1 MRKGPILIVSA
12 FLFVLALIPFLTKS
26 QSGDPAVG
34 LRLIKNDVSL
44 THACS
49 YYEID
54 LGALR
59 EEYSKSPYT
68 FFYDLYTLNISRIK
82 EVAGKLKDVRIE
94 IEANETYK
102 VNVTDYAPCL
112 MNYTVNGTFVFNE
125 TDGRY
130 WHVFENYSYPADCVN
145 VYSVNKTNDTCEY
158 NTTCVSGWH
167 FEKKWRN
174 VWVPIWK
181 WNRVRSERWRVR
193 LGEFSRYLL
202 PTLQKIHREKVLR
215 IRVCGNYQF
224 ERTDNGWGVSIDHI
238 PYFLGNEYARFTW
251 WNSSWKYRKPITIT
265 EQSGNTLTDYQV
277 KLTIDTASLISEEKM
292 NSDCSDIRFTWYNE
306 SSGEEVEIPYWIES
320 GCNSANTVIWVKVP
334 EIPANDNATIYMY
347 YGNPS
352 ATSESNA
359 TAVFNFFE
367 DFEGTSLP
375 SGWTLRKSATYTV
388 SNSIL
393 IVTGTSDTEWG
404 HVAYT
409 TGFSYGQVYEMRI
422 KVDAD
427 SGYFDFG
434 LDDRAMTGNVIGSGL
449 DTADIPEP
457 AVYGSVFRN
466 LREHSITTAPR
477 SLAVDTWRIYTI
489 KWLSDRVIHELDYGA
504 DSQTITSNVPL
515 DDMSFIF
522 WVKGNGKTIYA
533 DWVRIREFAD
543 PEPTYSIGSEES
555 ATGNQPPQITIYSPL
570 EQTYHTNDINLIF
583 KIIDDNSTVF
593 HVKAWLDDNL
603 QYDNYSYINNTEIT
617 INLKQYINTTGT
629 HYVKVWANDTNPEFP
644 LTSSRTVYFTVDN
657 LPPSVE
663 EPKTYDE
670 NYEEKTTFEPG
681 DNVIIRVNVT
691 DLQGAGDIDKVLIS
705 IIDNSSTIQV
715 ANETMVKVGAVTGSA
730 SWWDTSFTKRKSI
743 AITEQ
748 SGSTLTDYQVA
759 LNISYESEMQ
769 SDFDD
774 LRFTYYNETSGEEI
788 EIPYWIEQKVDG
800 NWAYVWV
807 KVPQIPANGETTIY
821 MYYGNPEASSES
833 NADNVFVLFDHFEG
847 TELNTTKWDVMSSTG
862 TYEISNS
869 QFIAYP
875 GTSGAMGIISKNTYN
890 FEELA
895 IEVRDAVD
903 VDYYTNDY
911 ERTVVGVTND
921 NSYGMVPPNAYHAIW
936 EYKYDDRATISKSD
950 ANRAETILQTVTGVP
965 VPDSVFVRKTIVL
978 HNGYQNFT
986 AHGYFSIFASDT
998 EFTYSNSYVFWQ
1010 GYKSK
1015 AMLDWIAI
1023 RKYTDPEPTYSI
1035 GSEESVAL
1043 TNTYEYNYTIPSDA
1057 VAGTW
1062 TIKIYA
1068 NDTQN
1073 TWGYNST
1080 TFEVISP
1087 ITPPTI
1093 TLNYPADQSTNTSLT
1108 IEFGFTPVAD
1118 SEFLN
1123 CSLWTNEST
1132 VFALTEVN
1140 STPIINGTINTI
1152 THTFTHDGTY
1162 VWNVK
1167 CYEADGGS
1175 AFASQNY
1182 TITIDHIPFI
1192 EGVRKYWTGDA
1203 THVSTSNTYYTIAYS
1218 TPLMY
1223 IDKALLGNYIIF
1235 AARLWNTEASG
1246 KSYVKVALEREGGG
1260 VTCSGEVGAVGTTKQ
1275 LVHGLVNLTDCPDG
1289 MYELKVYMKA
1299 DGGEAHNDLIDLWSI
1314 GGNMTTKYAAGTEE
1328 TTTTTSTSYIRAYV
1342 RRWYMKGQDAF
1353 ITVVRV
1359 YPNTS
1364 IKVGFTGCDVWATF
1378 NNTDTFPKIAYLTL
1392 DTSSCPTNTIDT
1404 WVLDMASLGGT
1415 AKVDYI
1421 DVYIKDNE
1429 GKFYYTGDDTELST
1443 NSAYWITLKQT
1454 RVGES
1459 KELSGADTLEYTIS
1473 LWNIGGGTTYGR
1485 VVFKGNS
1492 CNVVGPT
1499 HSTSSTTE
1507 QFFSGSLDISSCKDE
1522 VFELEIQVYASGGV
1536 AFQKYIDIYMYN
1548 STVKYNDGACSK
1560 PYESPFDSPDCTIN
1574 GNHAP
1579 MVVYSK
1585 AEDNYYSCGGQPVE
1599 VQVCDWD
1606 DDISSVVVETDGIQ
1620 TSADSFTQVSDY
1632 CYVYSAVV
1640 DSPAGT
1646 HNVTWYITDSSGIT
1660 NKYTDQFTIYKAT
1673 PQLSLTSSPGWTV
1686 TYPTETTVT
1695 GSENNCG
1702 DDDLVYTLY
1711 RDGVPVSNPDTAVL
1725 GAGTHVYEFN
1735 TSGGQNY
1742 TSNSITQTLTVGKGT
1757 PGVYL
1762 YLNGTRGNVTY
1773 GFGTYA
1779 NFTADTNTT
1788 YPVTLYLYSDYPGWV
1803 TQSGLSPLTNITYV
1817 EQLGTWNITAYFG
1830 GDENYTSAY
1839 ETHFFTVQEI
1849 TPPTITFVSQT
1860 PVNLTANSTEPVT
1873 IIMNITDNNGVNLSK
1888 VAFFVGVNHT
1898 SGPTFFHY
1906 NWSWRYPAND
1916 LQPDMRRADNRNMS
1930 YWFEDVVF
1938 KENPNDIWTFAGY
1951 DNTTYE
1957 FKVIDSGPNYYT
1969 INITFFSAQMMFPQV
1984 FPFDKMYLT
1993 AENKTDQYVELHKNS
2008 WMKIKFYPKVFH
2020 NYTHKNYTV
2029 YIDLNVDPSFTPN
2042 TKPLEIYFCNA
2053 SYTAGD
2059 PLNSDNCVYIEDID
2073 ATDTRTIVIN
2083 QSSYIQNVFYISNG
2097 YIDGVK
2103 VSDEAYLVLRTTVPA
2118 PKAFRLHYADDV
2130 INEFINFTDFK
2141 HAWIS
2146 TDRGA
2151 TWNMVSYTP
2160 DFYLIYT
2167 QAERDKVMYYAYA
2180 CDIYDNCANSSIQYD
2195 SLDPVN
2201 HPPAEPLI
2209 IAPEENETVSGLY
2222 NVTWLT
2228 IGDPDFDPFNASIYL
2243 CNPDGSINATIADN
2257 IAGDNTQYEYRYQVD
2272 FSSFLPGDYR
2282 LNVTLCDAHG
2292 LCSSSLTS
2300 YIFYV
2305 THTKIYIYSPL
2316 NQTYWYNVSNP
2327 QMLYNFSVIDPFFQ
2341 TFYVKALLNGQILYE
2356 NSSYE
2361 SGTIVAFTNET
2372 PKGANNFTVLAST
2385 NAPVSK
2391 STIFTVRQY
2400 ANITIPLGIYTIE
2413 LSLKG
2418 LEVEAFIESL
2428 VTSILSPRQVLK
2440 VIYQPLNYFEYIAS
2454 TIFKQLHQPVS
2465 TTVSATKGAGKEFAE
2480 QPSVLPLLSPR
2491 LVLKHLSLPIQYNES
2506 TSFSIFKYISQ
2517 LINVTLFQIKG
2528 YGKEFT
2534 EEPSVLPFLSPRVV
2548 LKHLPLPIQHNES
2561 ITFSLF
2567 KQLNQSVSVLEE
2579 GSTVWVK

>member
-1 MRKGPILIVSA
+1 M
-12 FLFVLALIPFLTKS
+12 
-26 QSGDPAVG
+26 
-34 LRLIKNDVSL
+34 
-44 THACS
+44 
-49 YYEID
+49 
-54 LGALR
+54 
-59 EEYSKSPYT
+59 
-68 FFYDLYTLNISRIK
+68 
-82 EVAGKLKDVRIE
+82 
-94 IEANETYK
+94 
-102 VNVTDYAPCL
+102 
-112 MNYTVNGTFVFNE
+112 
-125 TDGRY
+125 
-130 WHVFENYSYPADCVN
+130 
-145 VYSVNKTNDTCEY
+145 
-158 NTTCVSGWH
+158 
-167 FEKKWRN
+167 
-174 VWVPIWK
+174 
-181 WNRVRSERWRVR
+181 R
-193 LGEFSRYLL
+193 LGL
-202 PTLQKIHREKVLR
+202 
-215 IRVCGNYQF
+215 
-224 ERTDNGWGVSIDHI
+224 
-238 PYFLGNEYARFTW
+238 
-251 WNSSWKYRKPITIT
+251 
-265 EQSGNTLTDYQV
+265 
-277 KLTIDTASLISEEKM
+277 
-292 NSDCSDIRFTWYNE
+292 
-306 SSGEEVEIPYWIES
+306 
-320 GCNSANTVIWVKVP
+320 
-334 EIPANDNATIYMY
+334 
-347 YGNPS
+347 
-352 ATSESNA
+352 
-359 TAVFNFFE
+359 
-367 DFEGTSLP
+367 
-375 SGWTLRKSATYTV
+375 
-388 SNSIL
+388 
-393 IVTGTSDTEWG
+393 
-404 HVAYT
+404 
-409 TGFSYGQVYEMRI
+409 
-422 KVDAD
+422 
-427 SGYFDFG
+427 
-434 LDDRAMTGNVIGSGL
+434 
-449 DTADIPEP
+449 
-457 AVYGSVFRN
+457 
-466 LREHSITTAPR
+466 
-477 SLAVDTWRIYTI
+477 
-489 KWLSDRVIHELDYGA
+489 
-504 DSQTITSNVPL
+504 
-515 DDMSFIF
+515 
-522 WVKGNGKTIYA
+522 
-533 DWVRIREFAD
+533 
-543 PEPTYSIGSEES
+543 
-555 ATGNQPPQITIYSPL
+555 
-570 EQTYHTNDINLIF
+570 
-583 KIIDDNSTVF
+583 
-593 HVKAWLDDNL
+593 
-603 QYDNYSYINNTEIT
+603 
-617 INLKQYINTTGT
+617 
-629 HYVKVWANDTNPEFP
+629 
-644 LTSSRTVYFTVDN
+644 
-657 LPPSVE
+657 
-663 EPKTYDE
+663 
-670 NYEEKTTFEPG
+670 
-681 DNVIIRVNVT
+681 
-691 DLQGAGDIDKVLIS
+691 
-705 IIDNSSTIQV
+705 
-715 ANETMVKVGAVTGSA
+715 
-730 SWWDTSFTKRKSI
+730 
-743 AITEQ
+743 
-748 SGSTLTDYQVA
+748 
-759 LNISYESEMQ
+759 
-769 SDFDD
+769 
-774 LRFTYYNETSGEEI
+774 
-788 EIPYWIEQKVDG
+788 
-800 NWAYVWV
+800 
-807 KVPQIPANGETTIY
+807 
-821 MYYGNPEASSES
+821 
-833 NADNVFVLFDHFEG
+833 
-847 TELNTTKWDVMSSTG
+847 
-862 TYEISNS
+862 
-869 QFIAYP
+869 
-875 GTSGAMGIISKNTYN
+875 
-890 FEELA
+890 
-895 IEVRDAVD
+895 
-903 VDYYTNDY
+903 
-911 ERTVVGVTND
+911 
-921 NSYGMVPPNAYHAIW
+921 
-936 EYKYDDRATISKSD
+936 
-950 ANRAETILQTVTGVP
+950 
-965 VPDSVFVRKTIVL
+965 
-978 HNGYQNFT
+978 
-986 AHGYFSIFASDT
+986 
-998 EFTYSNSYVFWQ
+998 
-1010 GYKSK
+1010 
-1015 AMLDWIAI
+1015 
-1023 RKYTDPEPTYSI
+1023 
-1035 GSEESVAL
+1035 
-1043 TNTYEYNYTIPSDA
+1043 
-1057 VAGTW
+1057 
-1062 TIKIYA
+1062 
-1068 NDTQN
+1068 
-1073 TWGYNST
+1073 
-1080 TFEVISP
+1080 
-1087 ITPPTI
+1087 
-1093 TLNYPADQSTNTSLT
+1093 
-1108 IEFGFTPVAD
+1108 
-1118 SEFLN
+1118 
-1123 CSLWTNEST
+1123 
-1132 VFALTEVN
+1132 
-1140 STPIINGTINTI
+1140 
-1152 THTFTHDGTY
+1152 
-1162 VWNVK
+1162 
-1167 CYEADGGS
+1167 
-1175 AFASQNY
+1175 
-1182 TITIDHIPFI
+1182 
-1192 EGVRKYWTGDA
+1192 
-1203 THVSTSNTYYTIAYS
+1203 
-1218 TPLMY
+1218 
-1223 IDKALLGNYIIF
+1223 
-1235 AARLWNTEASG
+1235 
-1246 KSYVKVALEREGGG
+1246 
-1260 VTCSGEVGAVGTTKQ
+1260 
-1275 LVHGLVNLTDCPDG
+1275 
-1289 MYELKVYMKA
+1289 
-1299 DGGEAHNDLIDLWSI
+1299 
-1314 GGNMTTKYAAGTEE
+1314 
-1328 TTTTTSTSYIRAYV
+1328 
-1342 RRWYMKGQDAF
+1342 
-1353 ITVVRV
+1353 
-1359 YPNTS
+1359 
-1364 IKVGFTGCDVWATF
+1364 
-1378 NNTDTFPKIAYLTL
+1378 
-1392 DTSSCPTNTIDT
+1392 
-1404 WVLDMASLGGT
+1404 
-1415 AKVDYI
+1415 
-1421 DVYIKDNE
+1421 
-1429 GKFYYTGDDTELST
+1429 
-1443 NSAYWITLKQT
+1443 
-1454 RVGES
+1454 
-1459 KELSGADTLEYTIS
+1459 
-1473 LWNIGGGTTYGR
+1473 
-1485 VVFKGNS
+1485 
-1492 CNVVGPT
+1492 
-1499 HSTSSTTE
+1499 
-1507 QFFSGSLDISSCKDE
+1507 
-1522 VFELEIQVYASGGV
+1522 
-1536 AFQKYIDIYMYN
+1536 
-1548 STVKYNDGACSK
+1548 
-1560 PYESPFDSPDCTIN
+1560 
-1574 GNHAP
+1574 
-1579 MVVYSK
+1579 
-1585 AEDNYYSCGGQPVE
+1585 E

-1860 PVNLTANSTEPVT
+1860 PANLTANSTEPVT

-2073 ATDTRTIVIN
+2073 STDTRTIVIN

-2316 NQTYWYNVSNP
+2316 NQTYWHNVSNP
-2327 QMLYNFSVIDPFFQ
+2327 QMLYNFSVTDPFFQ

-2361 SGTIVAFTNET
+2361 SGTIIAFTNET

-2491 LVLKHLSLPIQYNES
+2491 LVLKHLSLPIQHNES

-2528 YGKEFT
+2528 YGKEFA

-2561 ITFSLF
+2561 TTFSLF
-2567 KQLNQSVSVLEE
+2567 KQLSQSVSVLEE
-2579 GSTVWVK
+2579 GSTVWVKEFSESMDVTVETAKFLVKKLREEIKAQLQSAYLYPPTILLQLESPPYPMLLWFTDIQNIFIILSALLTISLLSIGWLWEKREEIREKFRL